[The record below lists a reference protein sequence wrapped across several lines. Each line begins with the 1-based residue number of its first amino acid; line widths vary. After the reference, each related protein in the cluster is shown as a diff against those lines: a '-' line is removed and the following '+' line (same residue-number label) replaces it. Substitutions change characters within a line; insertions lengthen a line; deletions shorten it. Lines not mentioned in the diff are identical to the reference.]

1 MATMKE
7 GGFVTLDV
15 SGVQVDTHYH
25 ESGPE
30 GDDVVIFAQ
39 TGGAGTSAY
48 MCWYLNM
55 SRFGENGYR
64 VLVPDFVGFGL
75 TKTVSEK
82 AVGINTSQFLL
93 SFMEKMGVKEAHY
106 VGNSMGSNAVTR
118 LAIDYP
124 ARVKSLILTGGEPRI
139 DTAESRAL
147 AAALGRTE
155 RMEFVRSM
163 LSKPAVSLEDMPWAT
178 RDLFYDSD
186 HPRIGEVADM
196 RLETISRPGELEK
209 EREGAFR
216 QVASGRSNFESSDL
230 KKILAPTYLIHGRDE
245 RFFYP
250 KEAAPILLEC
260 AVKASFIIP
269 DCSCTLLSRCG
280 HWPQIEKAETFN
292 ALSLEFFKSLKKHKK

>member
-1 MATMKE
+1 MTTKKQGE
-7 GGFVTLDV
+7 FVKLDV
-15 SGVQVDTHYH
+15 SGVQVDTHYY
-25 ESGPE
+25 ETGPE

-55 SRFGENGYR
+55 SGFSENGYR
-64 VLVPDFVGFGL
+64 VLAPDFVGFGL
-75 TKTVSEK
+75 TKTVSEP
-82 AVGINTSQFLL
+82 AVRINTSHFLL
-93 SFMEKMGVKEAHY
+93 TFMERMGVKKAHF
-106 VGNSMGSNAVTR
+106 VGNSMGSNAITR

-139 DTAESRAL
+139 DTDESRAL
-147 AAALGRTE
+147 AATLGKTE

-163 LSKPAVSLEDMPWAT
+163 LSKSAISLEDMRRAT
-178 RDLFYDSD
+178 RDFFYDSD

-216 QVASGRSNFESSDL
+216 QVARGRSNFESSDL
-230 KKILAPTYLIHGRDE
+230 TKIQAPTYLIHGRDE
-245 RFFYP
+245 RFFYH
-250 KEAAPILLEC
+250 KEAAPILLES

-269 DCSCTLLSRCG
+269 DCRCTVLSHCG

-292 ALSLEFFKSLKKHKK
+292 ALSLDFVKEFR